1 MKENECIENISN
13 YKDGDCAKKYNI
25 KNKQKDY
32 NDKKSRCNV
41 NNNINF
47 YENNTK
53 NNSIDCKRKKDKKY
67 GCCCDTTKLREMLL
81 VFKQNNTPVLILT
94 ETLPTL
100 PFSGDDFL
108 TPKYVHAI
116 INDMVYISNDS
127 SSGPVIY
134 IIPLCNISFV
144 IAVSP
149 TPVTGISN
157 IINEIMTET
166 TLEKNDCCCMSGIG
180 NTLNSLSNVSFLLP
194 LSGGSYLISSGSN
207 GAFVLIVF
215 LMYLIFLFLTI
226 RSVSTV
232 ANDDIYVIYSESTT
246 DNSFYIIVPTCK
258 IDVLVIPQNL
268 GTTSRLETSS
278 AINSPILNSL
288 LSLLNE
294 DTRAKIEKLDIDKF
308 SNDIKGKSMDE
319 ILEKIKSIIE

>member
-1 MKENECIENISN
+1 MKENQYIENISN
-13 YKDGDCAKKYNI
+13 YKDEDCPKNYHM

-32 NDKKSRCNV
+32 NDKKSRCNI
-41 NNNINF
+41 NNNINL
-47 YENNTK
+47 YTNNTK
-53 NNSIDCKRKKDKKY
+53 NNSIDCKPKKDKKY

-81 VFKQNNTPVLILT
+81 VFKQNNTPVIIFT
-94 ETLPTL
+94 ETLPRL
-100 PFSGDDFL
+100 PLSGNDFF
-108 TPKYVHAI
+108 TPKYIHAI

-127 SSGPVIY
+127 SNGAVIY

-144 IAVSP
+144 IAISP

-157 IINEIMTET
+157 IINEIMTEA

-180 NTLNSLSNVSFLLP
+180 NTLNSLSNFTLLLP
-194 LSGGSYLISSGSN
+194 LSSDSAGIASGPDGVLVFIST
-207 GAFVLIVF
+207 I
-215 LMYLIFLFLTI
+215 LIFLFI
-226 RSVSTV
+226 GSISTV

-258 IDVLVIPQNL
+258 IDVLFIPQNL
-268 GTTSRLETSS
+268 GTTSRLKTSS

-294 DTRAKIEKLDIDKF
+294 DMRAKIEKLDIDKL
-308 SNDIKGKSMDE
+308 SDDIKGKSMDE
-319 ILEKIKSIIE
+319 ILKKIKSIIE